1 MSPVEALNWRYA
13 VKQFSS
19 ETLDTGL
26 LDQLLEAVRLS
37 PSAFGLQPYRLL
49 LISDPEVRARL
60 LPYSMGQDKVLN
72 SSHLLVFAALEQVDE
87 SMITEH
93 IDLLQ
98 NSRGGESSDYE
109 GFSAHLKAYLNG
121 MTEQEKRSWADQQL
135 FIALGNCLTSAALLG
150 IDSCPMTGFE
160 PDGYDQ
166 VLGLKGEGLRTVAIC
181 ALGQRDGTDATSA
194 HTKVR
199 LPPSLFTRVVA

>member
-194 HTKVR
+194 HAKVR

>member
-19 ETLDTGL
+19 RTLDTGL

-194 HTKVR
+194 HAKVR